1 MNIRYRNLDIDSLVL
16 SKTFSFLFAVGVLA
30 IFSSGVSW
38 AAQPPTPEINS
49 DITVYNAQPPT
60 PEINSDITVYK
71 TISCGCC
78 GNWIEHLQHSGLN
91 VGVII
96 VPETNSVRSRFG
108 VPQEFASCH
117 TAVAGDYWIEG
128 HVPADLVQK
137 LLDEQPADIEGI
149 AVPGMVPGSPGM
161 ETPRPVEYQVIS
173 VDDNGEKAVYAT
185 RKGLSTH

>member
-1 MNIRYRNLDIDSLVL
+1 MNTTYKNLNINSRVL
-16 SKTFSFLFAVGVLA
+16 SKTLSYLFAVGALA
-30 IFSSGVSW
+30 IFSSGASW
-38 AAQPPTPEINS
+38 AAQPPTTEVNS
-49 DITVYNAQPPT
+49 DV
-60 PEINSDITVYK
+60 TVYK
-71 TISCGCC
+71 TVSCGCC
-78 GNWIEHLQHSGLN
+78 GNWIDHLQHSGLN

-117 TAVAGDYWIEG
+117 TAVAGNYWIEG

-137 LLDEQPADIEGI
+137 LLDEQPADIKGI

-173 VDDNGEKAVYAT
+173 VDNNGEKAVYAT
-185 RKGLSTH
+185 RKGRSAH